1 MPPRFQPSIFSESA
15 PETGVVT
22 STDAAVE
29 SLLTDVPDVQL
40 PDVIE
45 ALKAERV
52 PVWSD
57 AYGHTSF
64 LWNKRQM
71 NLRGIGA

>member
-1 MPPRFQPSIFSESA
+1 MTHPQI
-15 PETGVVT
+15 
-22 STDAAVE
+22 
-29 SLLTDVPDVQL
+29 PDDPAEIPDFYVGDQL

-57 AYGHTSF
+57 AYGNTSF

-71 NLRGIGA
+71 NLRGVGA